1 MNPAFEHLT
10 KSKRDRIINAALEE
24 FAKHGYDKAS
34 TNSIVKKAAISK
46 GLLFHYFSNK
56 QTLYNY
62 LSNWSFEIIITTM
75 SSGIDWSES
84 DYFKRIEQAWQI
96 KSKVLL
102 EYPYLAKFGDR
113 LLEDTDEAAVMAKI
127 AQYNPNIVADLY
139 TKNID
144 FSKFKPDIAPDKATN
159 IIKWTLEKVGQNYKP
174 QLNETDAAFLTKV
187 SSEIDV
193 YLQLLKRTFYKEEAL
208 DD

>member
-1 MNPAFEHLT
+1 MNPAFENLDKT
-10 KSKRDRIINAALEE
+10 KRNRIINAALEE

-34 TNSIVKKAAISK
+34 TNSIVKNAAISK

-56 QTLYNY
+56 KTLYDY
-62 LSNWSFEIIITTM
+62 LGNWSFEVIITTM
-75 SSGIDWSES
+75 SNSIDWSES

-96 KSKVLL
+96 KSRVLL

-113 LLEDTDEAAVMAKI
+113 LLEDTDKAAVMVKI
-127 AQYNPNIVADLY
+127 AQYDPNIIADLY

-144 FSKFKPDIAPDKATN
+144 FSKFKSDIAADRAAN
-159 IIKWTLEKVGQNYKP
+159 IIKWTLEKVGENYKP
-174 QLNETDAAFLTKV
+174 QLNETDAVFLNKV

-193 YLQLLKRTFYKEEAL
+193 YLKLLKRTFYKEEAL